1 MAPPSRFQ
9 HVAKMHATWRHS
21 SSIARTSR
29 SACKA
34 GQHGWRM
41 PGAMGVRWLAL
52 ECCPFQRTNFAGSLY
67 YRQDMCGSVPRYS
80 RHGPLVCCSG
90 RKGGTYQRRLRCDLR
105 ERMPTASPW
114 GDLPEM
120 KRSGHPRRNAI
131 LVILLVLLLL
141 LLGYLGG
148 SYLVRHALAEP
159 QLRLDLAS
167 KALSGGFDRMAVKL
181 LTPLVEKGDAQ
192 ARYRLAILYEQ
203 GWGTPR
209 DVGGAVGLY
218 RKAANQGLVLAQD
231 RLGEIYLR
239 GTLVLQDLAKAR
251 QWFEKAAMAGNLDAQ
266 LQLAHI
272 YERGLGVTRDH
283 IEAYAWNAVAAATGD
298 TLAADQRDKNL
309 TILSADDQVKAQA
322 RANALVAAMK
332 ARPASSAQLPPS
344 T

>member
-1 MAPPSRFQ
+1 MARPGVLSLAADKLRWQLVLPLGHVWLSAAVLPPRPTRELLQ
-9 HVAKMHATWRHS
+9 PKRRHIS
-21 SSIARTSR
+21 LTLR
-29 SACKA
+29 
-34 GQHGWRM
+34 HD
-41 PGAMGVRWLAL
+41 L
-52 ECCPFQRTNFAGSLY
+52 ES
-67 YRQDMCGSVPRYS
+67 DMS
-80 RHGPLVCCSG
+80 
-90 RKGGTYQRRLRCDLR
+90 
-105 ERMPTASPW
+105 TASPW

-120 KRSGHPRRNAI
+120 KRPGHPRRNAI
-131 LVILLVLLLL
+131 LVILLLLLL

-148 SYLVRHALAEP
+148 SYLVRHALADT
-159 QLRLDLAS
+159 QMRLDLAS

-181 LTPLVEKGDAQ
+181 LTPLAEKGDAQ
-192 ARYRLAILYEQ
+192 AQYRLAILYEQ

-209 DVGGAVGLY
+209 DGKRAVGLY
-218 RKAANQGLVLAQD
+218 GKAANQRLVSAQD

-266 LQLAHI
+266 LELAHI
-272 YERGLGVTRDH
+272 YEHGLGVTQDH

-298 TLAADQRDKNL
+298 TQAADQRDRNL
-309 TILSADDQVKAQA
+309 RTLSVDDQVKAEA